1 MTLRVFSTTWGRLCL
16 GSAALLSILI
26 AAPTWSGNFAP
37 LKALFVFGA
46 LTAWVMA
53 ELASESDTKPP
64 NPNDVVL
71 FHQFNDLFNHRALQ
85 FLREHEFGGAF
96 SDRDILFCYTFETT
110 WVGAIYAFQDKSLNT
125 QLMKCKAACS
135 DFLDYAKVNTLYTS
149 AGLRSARPDALSIKD
164 ERGRALFE
172 KRRKRLNELSSAL
185 YAQID
190 ALHFEARGKG
200 LTPE

>member
-1 MTLRVFSTTWGRLCL
+1 MKLRVFSKTWGRLSL
-16 GSAALLSILI
+16 GMAALLSIVI
-26 AAPTWSGNFAP
+26 AAPAWSGNFAP

-46 LTAWVMA
+46 FTAWVMA
-53 ELASESDTKPP
+53 ELASDSDTKAP

-71 FHQFNDLFNHRALQ
+71 FGQVNDLFNHRALQ

-96 SDRDILFCYTFETT
+96 SDRDVLFCYTFDST
-110 WVGAIYAFQDKSLNT
+110 WIGAIYAFQDKSLNT

-135 DFLDYAKVNTLYTS
+135 DFIEFIEVNTFYTS
-149 AGLRSARPDALSIKD
+149 AGLRSARHDTLSMTD
-164 ERGRALFE
+164 ERGRTLFE
-172 KRRKRLNELSSAL
+172 KRRKKLNELSSAL

-190 ALHFEARGKG
+190 ALQYEARRKG